1 MIRLVSMNEDD
12 CRRFIAWA
20 LQDYAQQ
27 QVRVGAWR
35 PEEAVG
41 LAQVAIDTV
50 LPEGLSSPGQFLYV
64 IEREADGEQLGYLWF
79 GVREEGESRYMAL
92 YDCVI
97 FEAYRRRG
105 YASEALKAMEEK
117 VREQGMQRIVLH
129 VFGHNEGARALYRKM
144 GYTERNVTMVREL
157 GA

>member
-12 CRRFIAWA
+12 YRRFIAWA

-27 QVRVGAWR
+27 QIEAGAWR

-41 LAQVAIDTV
+41 LAQVAIDML

-64 IEREADGEQLGYLWF
+64 IERETDGEQLGYLWF
-79 GVREEGESRYMAL
+79 GVREEGESRYAAL

-97 FEAYRRRG
+97 FEAHRRRG
-105 YASEALKAMEEK
+105 YASEALRAMEEK
-117 VREQGMQRIVLH
+117 VREQGMRKIVLH

-157 GA
+157 EA